1 MKELCS
7 DGTYREVLEEKF
19 ENLQHFLNYI
29 SSEDFTIEIVNYG
42 EYEDVSEIPVVL
54 LNRKI
59 FDIVRQ
65 GIYNKWHYTVRLKV

>member
-19 ENLQHFLNYI
+19 ENLQHFLNFI
-29 SSEDFTIEIVNYG
+29 SSEDATIEIVNYG
-42 EYEDVSEIPVVL
+42 EYEDVLDVPVVL

-59 FDIVRQ
+59 FDIVKQ
-65 GIYNKWHYTVRLKV
+65 GIFDRWHYIVRLKV